1 MGRMQHEAGQFGA
14 EGVVG
19 VTVQERSHIWG
30 GHTIEFYAVGT
41 AVKPVRADHH
51 VRKPQAV
58 LTLDR

>member
-1 MGRMQHEAGQFGA
+1 MGRMQYEANQYGA

-19 VTVQERSHIWG
+19 VTIEEKSHVWG

-41 AVKPVRADHH
+41 AVRPMRADHQIK
-51 VRKPQAV
+51 KPKAV